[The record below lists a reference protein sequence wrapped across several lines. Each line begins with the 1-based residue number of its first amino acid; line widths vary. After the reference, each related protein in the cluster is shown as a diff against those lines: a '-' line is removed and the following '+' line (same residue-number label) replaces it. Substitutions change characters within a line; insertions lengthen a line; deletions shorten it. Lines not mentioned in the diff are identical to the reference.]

1 MAVVTR
7 QNRRLSEKPLSCSFI
22 TRLALILAVVCAN
35 LLAPS
40 ILSAAALDEL
50 AIERWKDLRE
60 AERYQMQIA
69 EKYYREQNWKIAAA
83 EYEKFLTL
91 HEKSTGASFAQLKW
105 SICQVRLRKLNTA
118 IKDGFQ
124 SVIDY
129 WPESPDAMSAAYYI
143 GLTYKDM
150 GEIKPAK
157 KAYQQVLQKYPQAAV
172 AAFAAVDLI
181 DLASLENDQVTLA
194 TLWKKLTY
202 ETTRT
207 NETRGVC
214 ENASRQYSTS
224 LLQRNAV
231 SEAIKALSTTY
242 SEPSPF
248 VDQFVSLSNTAITQL
263 MGDQK
268 TVPQGEKLS
277 DDASSYIRTLIPAE
291 TIAPEQKV
299 LAQKCWFAIADLYAV
314 SKRNDKTEE
323 TFKLALEKLG
333 RSDEVLGKYAQWH
346 KSQNQYEQAR
356 QLYASWEN
364 RIEGQAQIAYSFR
377 EQVKYPEAVAA
388 FQQLAG
394 ADAER
399 QFRWLSEAATT
410 HRYAHEWMQA
420 IAIYQEL
427 MAKDVEHTDEWLW
440 NTGVTQRDGGML
452 KEAIGTFRQ
461 CTNFPNN
468 YNEMAGC
475 HRRLKEYDEAVV
487 LYNQVAG
494 TDENWAP
501 WALIQIAYTREEAA
515 QPELAIKS
523 FQQVCKRFP
532 KNQYA
537 SQAHAHLQTKYKITV
552 TLGGA
557 KDE

>member
-1 MAVVTR
+1 MAV
-7 QNRRLSEKPLSCSFI
+7 I
-22 TRLALILAVVCAN
+22 TRPRKRISERSMADSFLVRLTLVVVIVCLH
-35 LLAPS
+35 LLTPS
-40 ILSAAALDEL
+40 ILPASVLDEMP
-50 AIERWKDLRE
+50 IERWKDLRE

-91 HEKSTGASFAQLKW
+91 HEKSTGASFAQMKW
-105 SICQVRLRKLNTA
+105 SICQVRLKKLNTA

-129 WPESPDAMSAAYYI
+129 WPDSPDAMTSAYHI
-143 GLTYKDM
+143 GLTWKEM

-172 AAFAAVDLI
+172 TAFAAIDLI
-181 DLASLENDQVTLA
+181 DIATLENDNQTLT
-194 TLWKKLTY
+194 TLWKKLTH

-207 NETRGVC
+207 NDTRGVC
-214 ENASRQYSTS
+214 ENASRQYAGF
-224 LLQRNAV
+224 LLQNNGISDAV
-231 SEAIKALSTTY
+231 KALSTTY
-242 SEPSPF
+242 PEPSPF
-248 VDQFVSLSNTAITQL
+248 VDQFVSLSVGAINQL
-263 MGDQK
+263 MADQK

-277 DDASSYIRTLIPAE
+277 DDAASHIRTLMPTAVSV
-291 TIAPEQKV
+291 PEQK
-299 LAQKCWFAIADLYAV
+299 AFTHKCWFAIADLYAA
-314 SKRNDKTEE
+314 SKRTDKTEE
-323 TFKLALEKLG
+323 TFKLALEKVG
-333 RSDEVLGKYAQWH
+333 RSDEVLSRYAQWY
-346 KSQNQYEQAR
+346 KSQKQFEQAR
-356 QLYASWEN
+356 QLYATLEN
-364 RIEGQAQIAYSFR
+364 KIEGQAQIGYSFR
-377 EQVKYPEAVAA
+377 EQLKYPEAVAV
-388 FQQLAG
+388 FQQLAV

-399 QFRWLSEAATT
+399 PFHWLSEAAIT
-410 HRYAHEWMQA
+410 HRHAHEWTQA

-427 MAKDVEHTDEWLW
+427 MAKDVDHTDDWLW
-440 NTGVTQRDGGML
+440 NMGITQRDGGML

-461 CTNFPNN
+461 CNNFPNN

-475 HRRLKEYDEAVV
+475 HRALKEHNEAIV

-501 WALIQIAYTREEAA
+501 WALIQIAYTREEAT

>member
-1 MAVVTR
+1 MADITWPGKRVSNSYLAV
-7 QNRRLSEKPLSCSFI
+7 SFLA
-22 TRLALILAVVCAN
+22 RLALVVLIVCVHVVTS
-35 LLAPS
+35 S
-40 ILSAAALDEL
+40 ILSASVLDEMP
-50 AIERWKDLRE
+50 IERWKELRE
-60 AERYQMQIA
+60 AERYQLQIA
-69 EKYYREQNWKIAAA
+69 EKYYREQSWKIAAA

-91 HEKSTGASFAQLKW
+91 HEKSTGASFAQMKW
-105 SICQVRLRKLNTA
+105 SICQVRLKKLNTA

-129 WPESPDAMSAAYYI
+129 WPESPDAITSAYHI
-143 GLTYKDM
+143 GLTWKEM
-150 GEIKPAK
+150 GEIKLAR
-157 KAYQQVLQKYPQAAV
+157 KAYQQVLQKYPQTAV

-181 DLASLENDQVTLA
+181 DIATLENDKQTL
-194 TLWKKLTY
+194 TSLWKKLTH
-202 ETTRT
+202 ETPRT
-207 NETRGVC
+207 NDTRGVC
-214 ENASRQYSTS
+214 ENASRQYADY
-224 LLQRNAV
+224 LLRNNRLSDAV
-231 SEAIKALSTTY
+231 KALSTTCV
-242 SEPSPF
+242 EPSPF
-248 VDQFVSLSNTAITQL
+248 LDQFASLSIAAINQL
-263 MGDQK
+263 MADQK

-277 DDASSYIRTLIPAE
+277 DDVAGHIRTLFPADLSV
-291 TIAPEQKV
+291 PEQKT
-299 LAQKCWFAIADLYAV
+299 LAHKCWFAVADVYAA
-314 SKRNDKTEE
+314 SKRADKTEE

-333 RSDEVLGKYAQWH
+333 RSDEVLIRYAQWH
-346 KSQNQYEQAR
+346 KSQQQFEQAR
-356 QLYASWEN
+356 QLYATLEN
-364 RIEGQAQIAYSFR
+364 KIESQAQIASSFR
-377 EQVKYPEAVAA
+377 EQLKYPEAVAV
-388 FQQLAG
+388 FRQLAG

-399 QFRWLSEAATT
+399 PFHWLSEAALT
-410 HRYAHEWMQA
+410 HRYAREWMQA

-427 MAKDVEHTDEWLW
+427 MARDVDHADNWLW
-440 NTGVTQRDGGML
+440 NIGITQRDGGML

-461 CTNFPNN
+461 CNNFPNN

-475 HRRLKEYDEAVV
+475 HRALKEYNEAIV

-494 TDENWAP
+494 TDDNWAP

>member
-1 MAVVTR
+1 MAD
-7 QNRRLSEKPLSCSFI
+7 SCK
-22 TRLALILAVVCAN
+22 TRLTVIVMIVFLHLVTA
-35 LLAPS
+35 S
-40 ILSAAALDEL
+40 ILQASVLDEMS
-50 AIERWKDLRE
+50 IERWKDLRE

-91 HEKSTGASFAQLKW
+91 HEKSTGASFAQMKW
-105 SICQVRLRKLNTA
+105 SICQVRLKKLNTA

-129 WPESPDAMSAAYYI
+129 WPQSPDAITSAYHI
-143 GLTYKDM
+143 GLTHKEM

-157 KAYQQVLQKYPQAAV
+157 KAYQQMLQKYPQSAV
-172 AAFAAVDLI
+172 TAFAAVDLI
-181 DLASLENDQVTLA
+181 DIATLENDIQTQT
-194 TLWKKLTY
+194 TLWKKLTH
-202 ETTRT
+202 ETPRT
-207 NETRGVC
+207 SDTRGVC
-214 ENASRQYSTS
+214 ENASRQYAGF
-224 LLQRNAV
+224 LLQHNGV
-231 SEAIKALSTTY
+231 SEAVKSLNTTY
-242 SEPSPF
+242 PEPSLL
-248 VDQFVSLSNTAITQL
+248 VDQFVTLSVAAINLL
-263 MGDQK
+263 MADQK
-268 TVPQGEKLS
+268 TVLDGEKLS
-277 DDASSYIRTLIPAE
+277 DAAASHIRTLLPSDVSV
-291 TIAPEQKV
+291 PEQKIF
-299 LAQKCWFAIADLYAV
+299 AHKCWFAIADLYAA
-314 SKRNDKTEE
+314 SKRPEKTEE

-333 RSDEVLGKYAQWH
+333 RNDEILSRYAQWH
-346 KSQNQYEQAR
+346 KSQTQFELAR
-356 QLYASWEN
+356 QIYATLEN
-364 RIEGQAQIAYSFR
+364 KIEGQAQIAYSLR
-377 EQVKYPEAVAA
+377 EQLKYPEAVAI
-388 FQQLAG
+388 FQQLAI
-394 ADAER
+394 ADVER
-399 QFRWLSEAATT
+399 PFHWLSEAATT
-410 HRYAHEWMQA
+410 HRHAHAWMPA

-427 MAKDVEHTDEWLW
+427 LAKDVDHTDNWLW
-440 NTGVTQRDGGML
+440 NIGITQRDGGML

-461 CTNFPNN
+461 CNNFPNN

-475 HRRLKEYDEAVV
+475 YRALKEHNEAIL